1 MLNRIKLSEI
11 PNRSKMST
19 ADVKKFMS
27 EKKYHILT
35 NDFGNEEKD
44 YIVEELYERL
54 HPDDNFTLWDI
65 LKNHK

>member
-11 PNRSKMST
+11 SNRSKMST
-19 ADVKKFMS
+19 ADFKKFIS
-27 EKKYHILT
+27 DKKYHILT
-35 NDFGNEEKD
+35 NDLSNPEKD
-44 YIVEELYERL
+44 YIVEELYERF